1 MRLEW
6 ERPGIVRLTA
16 RIEEIAALVAGGRL
30 SAQALETEPGKQA
43 GGLTRVL
50 ADFDRA
56 ARALQTRPG
65 YAAEN

>member
-30 SAQALETEPGKQA
+30 SAQVLETEPGEPA
-43 GGLTRVL
+43 GELTRVL

-56 ARALQTRPG
+56 ARALQLRPG
-65 YAAEN
+65 YAGDN